1 MDVDRSEVRGR
12 SKSSSIRRP
21 NVVSVVKKKKAF
33 VSFKDAHL
41 LRKRLLNYSAQLPK
55 GFMVNMISNKRS
67 N

>member
-1 MDVDRSEVRGR
+1 M
-12 SKSSSIRRP
+12 SIDQKYVGGQKARQ
-21 NVVSVVKKKKAF
+21 SVGLMLCQLSKKKAF